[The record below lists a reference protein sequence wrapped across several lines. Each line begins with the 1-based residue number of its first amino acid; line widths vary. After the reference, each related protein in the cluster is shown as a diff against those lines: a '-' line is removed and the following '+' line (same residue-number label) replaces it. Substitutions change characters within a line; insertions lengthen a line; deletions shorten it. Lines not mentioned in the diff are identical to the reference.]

1 MNFSFCYLSLQL
13 SFKNLSHSST
23 SIKDL
28 TIAEQENRKFKKKT
42 YICSCEKKGV
52 FRMAAITENTKKE
65 VKKIVYDFFADE
77 CEVDPAEINDNTNI
91 IKDLDG
97 DSLMFLELIEIFK
110 KKYNLDIEL
119 KTIGKYAVKHPV
131 QTIGQ
136 LIHMQLLIIEHE
148 NKLLELEK

>member
-1 MNFSFCYLSLQL
+1 
-13 SFKNLSHSST
+13 
-23 SIKDL
+23 
-28 TIAEQENRKFKKKT
+28 
-42 YICSCEKKGV
+42 
-52 FRMAAITENTKKE
+52 MAAITENTKQE
-65 VKKIVYDFFADE
+65 VKDIVYRFFSDE
-77 CEVDPAEINDNTNI
+77 CEVDLDKITDETNI

-136 LIHMQLLIIEHE
+136 LIGMQLLIIQYE